1 MASELRVNTL
11 KDASGNNSIATSFVA
26 NGSAK
31 AYISI
36 PQDQASISKS
46 FNVSSLDDDGTGDG
60 GINITNAF
68 SDANH
73 AVTMSITYDSGAGDV
88 TRNVYVST
96 QTASTIETKSGYS
109 GQSADFTFYDV
120 IRAYAS
126 HGDLA

>member
-1 MASELRVNTL
+1 MSELRADTITASNGTSPVTL
-11 KDASGNNSIATSFVA
+11 TNQTA
-26 NGSAK
+26 AK
-31 AYISI
+31 VFISI
-36 PQDQASISKS
+36 PQDQASILKS

-73 AVTMSITYDSGAGDV
+73 AVTMSITYDSGGGDV
-88 TRNVYVST
+88 QRNVYVST

-109 GQSADFTFYDV
+109 GATVDFTFYDV